1 MVGLVSAYR
10 YEGPKVNEELAKS
23 EAKALGN
30 AIKSAGTK
38 GDLLV
43 NDEVI
48 RILTTR
54 SKLHLRATFKHYK
67 EIFGKSIEEVS
78 DSISTLEYIS
88 KMSVFNSFVI
98 HSPCDVRIIID
109 RIRI

>member
-1 MVGLVSAYR
+1 M
-10 YEGPKVNEELAKS
+10 NEELAKS

-38 GDLLV
+38 SDLLV

-67 EIFGKSIEEVS
+67 EIFGKSIEEAS
-78 DSISTLEYIS
+78 DSISTLNTFKKSLFSI
-88 KMSVFNSFVI
+88 VL
-98 HSPCDVRIIID
+98 
-109 RIRI
+109 